1 MLLES
6 RRVGFEE
13 GDDRNP
19 RTDDLMGKL
28 DKILPTILA
37 SVVLSAGAWPGLAQ
51 QQPSPQRRQSAP
63 RVARQPAT
71 QPQLLTQPRPTAPP
85 AGVAPQAMMPAGF
98 PLTAPDQA
106 RVDQILDYWEH
117 HTSKIKTYQC
127 KFIRENYDFVFGEKS
142 KPKSIDV
149 GTIRYNAPDK
159 GLMRVDKT
167 YDYNPKATD
176 PKQRYVQQ
184 DVQFGEYWVCDGE
197 SVYQF
202 DARTKVLT
210 ETKLAPDMRGKAIGD
225 GPLPFLFG
233 AKAETM
239 KQRYWIREVTPKDN
253 PQAEYFLEATPKRQE
268 DAANF
273 DRLLVRLAVDK
284 EQLVPRAMQVD
295 KKQAKVVYQ
304 FQDHTANDTL
314 HRVQGFLDSFVRPKT
329 PLGWTKVVEDWN
341 GTPLD
346 DRQAANPSSGS
357 AASDATQ
364 RR

>member
-1 MLLES
+1 MD
-6 RRVGFEE
+6 G
-13 GDDRNP
+13 
-19 RTDDLMGKL
+19 LMGYC
-28 DKILPTILA
+28 DKILPTLLAFVMLSA
-37 SVVLSAGAWPGLAQ
+37 SVRPGLAQ
-51 QQPSPQRRQSAP
+51 QQPSPQRRPSSP
-63 RVARQPAT
+63 RVARQPSA
-71 QPQLLTQPRPTAPP
+71 QPRLLTEPRPAAIP
-85 AGVAPQAMMPAGF
+85 AGAAPQVLMPEGF
-98 PLTAPDQA
+98 PLAAPEQA

-117 HTSKIKTYQC
+117 HTAKIKTYQC
-127 KFIRENYDFVFGEKS
+127 KFIRQNYDFVFGNKE
-142 KPKSIDV
+142 KPKSVDV
-149 GTIRYNAPDK
+149 GTIRYNSPDK

-167 YDYNPKATD
+167 YDVNPQATD
-176 PKQRYVQQ
+176 PKQQYVQQ

-210 ETKLAPDMRGKAIGD
+210 ETKLAPEMRGKAIAD

-233 AKAETM
+233 AKADTM

-253 PQAEYFLEATPKRQE
+253 PQGEYFLEATPKRQE

-273 DRLLVRLAVDK
+273 DQLLVRLALDK
-284 EQLVPRAMQVD
+284 GQLFPRAMQVD

-341 GTPLD
+341 GAPVD

-357 AASDATQ
+357 AATDAAP